1 MVEAIVGRQRGLL
14 ALSRKLSPVSSFS
27 RHIAKS
33 LPDVHMAGMEQ
44 EIRRPDY
51 VPRQHDRAASSLN
64 CALAAIGVTLMTLC
78 LVGAAALTAVWA
90 IGKLAGASDTILLVM
105 AVVVSIPVLALSIWT
120 AGRAWHLE
128 RRLARG
134 QDVDTPVFSVL
145 HYFRKTV

>member
-1 MVEAIVGRQRGLL
+1 MNGVADRVIE
-14 ALSRKLSPVSSFS
+14 P
-27 RHIAKS
+27 IAKT
-33 LPDVHMAGMEQ
+33 DVKEHMAVMEQ

-51 VPRQHDRAASSLN
+51 VPRLHDRTASSLN

-78 LVGAAALTAVWA
+78 LVGAAALTTVWA
-90 IGKLAGASDTILLVM
+90 VSKLAGVSDTTMMVLAAL
-105 AVVVSIPVLALSIWT
+105 VSIPVVALSIWT

-145 HYFRKTV
+145 HYFRKTA